1 MSTNVSDTAKSSR
14 REQRSSAQTFIDNLK
29 GMAHPNSRRIFIE
42 GSRPDIRVPLRE
54 IQLADTFVGGT
65 KEAPQFEPNEPVP
78 VYDTSG
84 PYGEDA
90 APIDVR
96 RGLPRL
102 REEWVL
108 ERADTEALEGLSST
122 FTQER
127 LADEGLDHLRFEHLP
142 SARRAKP
149 GRRVTQLHYARAGI
163 VTPEMEFIALRE
175 NMGRERVR
183 SELLRT
189 QHPGQGFGARLPENI
204 TPEFVRDEVAAG
216 RAIIPSNINHPEAEP
231 MIIGRNFLVK
241 INANIGNS
249 AVTSSIEEEV
259 EKLVWSTRWGADTVM
274 DLSTGRYIHETREW
288 ILRNSPVPIGTV
300 PIYQA
305 LEKTNGIAEDLTWE
319 LFRDTL
325 LEQAEQ
331 GVDYFTIHAGV
342 LLRFVPMTAKRLTG
356 IVSRGGSIMAKWCLS
371 HHKENFLYEHFREI
385 CEICAAYDVS
395 LSLGDGLRPG
405 SVYDANDEAQFAE
418 LRTLGELTK
427 IAWEYDVQVMIE
439 GPGHVPMHMIER
451 NMTEQLEHCH
461 EAPFYTLGPLTTDI
475 APGYDHFTSGIGA
488 ALIGWYGCAMLCYVT
503 PKEHLGLPNKEDVKQ
518 GLITYK
524 IAAHAADLA
533 KGHPGAQ
540 IRDNAMSKA
549 RFEFRWEDQFN
560 LALDPD
566 TARAYHDETLPQE
579 SGKVAHFCSMC
590 GPKFCSMKITQDVR
604 DYAAKLE
611 AVEIKMVGMDGQQE
625 RVVAEVESGMARKE
639 TETFKQADVESGMAR
654 MAETFK
660 ETGGEIYHQAAT
672 LKQAAGEEA

>member
-1 MSTNVSDTAKSSR
+1 MSTTTLTR
-14 REQRSSAQTFIDNLK
+14 REQRAKAQHFIDTLE
-29 GMAHPNSRRIFIE
+29 GTAFPNSKRIYVTD
-42 GSRPDIRVPLRE
+42 SQHDIRVPMRE
-54 IQLADTFVGGT
+54 IQLSPTLISGT
-65 KEAPQFEPNEPVP
+65 KDHPQYEENEAIP

-84 PYGEDA
+84 PYGD
-90 APIDVR
+90 PDVAINVQQ
-96 RGLPRL
+96 GLAKL
-102 REEWVL
+102 RQPWIEA
-108 ERADTEALEGLSST
+108 RADVETLSDRSSAYT
-122 FTQER
+122 RER
-127 LADEGLDHLRFEHLP
+127 LTDEGLDALRFTGLLTP
-142 SARRAKP
+142 KRAKA
-149 GRRVTQLHYARAGI
+149 GHCVTQLHYARQGI
-163 VTPEMEFIALRE
+163 VTPEMEFIAIRE
-175 NMGRERVR
+175 NMGRERIR
-183 SELLRT
+183 SEVLRH
-189 QHPGQGFGARLPENI
+189 QHPGESFGARLPENI

-216 RAIIPSNINHPEAEP
+216 RAIIPANINHPESEP

-241 INANIGNS
+241 VNANIGNS

-259 EKLVWSTRWGADTVM
+259 EKLVWATRWGADTVM

-305 LEKTNGIAEDLTWE
+305 LEKVNGIAEDLTWE
-319 LFRDTL
+319 AFRDTL

-342 LLRFVPMTAKRLTG
+342 LLRYVPMTAKRLTG

-371 HHKENFLYEHFREI
+371 HHKENFLFEHFREI

-405 SVYDANDEAQFAE
+405 SIQDANDEAQFSE
-418 LRTLGELTK
+418 LHTLGELTK

-439 GPGHVPMHMIER
+439 GPGHVPMHMIQR
-451 NMTEQLEHCH
+451 NMTEELEHCH

-488 ALIGWYGCAMLCYVT
+488 AMIGWFGCAMLCYVT

-560 LALDPD
+560 LALDPF
-566 TARAYHDETLPQE
+566 TARAWHDETLPQE

-590 GPKFCSMKITQDVR
+590 GPKFCSMKISQEVR
-604 DYAAKLE
+604 DYAAAQTIE
-611 AVEIKMVGMDGQQE
+611 VGMADMSENFRAKGGGIYLKRE
-625 RVVAEVESGMARKE
+625 EV
-639 TETFKQADVESGMAR
+639 
-654 MAETFK
+654 
-660 ETGGEIYHQAAT
+660 
-672 LKQAAGEEA
+672 